1 MWLLTYKNYG
11 VLCWGRIHM
20 WTKFGD
26 DWSKIATCIMENV
39 TISFK
44 HEYRRET
51 LTSRCDVIGDI
62 IIMKIIL
69 VYDLHTILLYL
80 LSNLG
85 YIENCEIFKNFQNWR
100 KFEVGANFF
109 IISVTGN
116 ELCYLDS
123 QSNFLRFE
131 LLIDVVAQKLM
142 ELWHFQN
149 LTYFLTSWPSY
160 LTYILVQR
168 TCRNHGLVLAC
179 NEVWWWLTEPFLRF
193 CEISVQTNK
202 HTNEKAIGDCVLAKI
217 CWYNAHCNGKSDS
230 WDIGDNIDV
239 WQLW

>member
-1 MWLLTYKNYG
+1 MWLSTYKNYR
-11 VLCWGRIHM
+11 VLCWGRLHM

-26 DWSKIATCIMENV
+26 DWWKIATCITENV

-51 LTSRCDVIGDI
+51 LTSCCDVIGDI

-69 VYDLHTILLYL
+69 VDNVHTIFRFL
-80 LSNLG
+80 LSNSG
-85 YIENCEIFKNFQNWR
+85 YVENWEIFKKFQNWR

-109 IISVTGN
+109 VISVT
-116 ELCYLDS
+116 ESKVCYLDS
-123 QSNFLRFE
+123 QSNFLHFE
-131 LLIDVVAQKLM
+131 LLIDAVAKKLT

-179 NEVWWWLTEPFLRF
+179 DQVWWWLIESFLRF
-193 CEISVQTNK
+193 CEISVQTNRQTNT
-202 HTNEKAIGDCVLAKI
+202 TNEHTCQNV
-217 CWYNAHCNGKSDS
+217 NFGK
-230 WDIGDNIDV
+230 
-239 WQLW
+239 

>member
-69 VYDLHTILLYL
+69 VDDLHTILLYL

-85 YIENCEIFKNFQNWR
+85 YIENFEIFKIFQNWR

-109 IISVTGN
+109 VISVTGN

-202 HTNEKAIGDCVLAKI
+202 HTNERAIGDCVLAKI
-217 CWYNAHCNGKSDS
+217 C
-230 WDIGDNIDV
+230 
-239 WQLW
+239 